1 MTQPPEAN
9 LPPLH
14 GVRVL
19 DFTWVWAGPYAT
31 MLLAM
36 LGAEVI
42 RIESEG
48 RLDIMRRIIIWP
60 LFAPTPQVIPTNQGM
75 AFNSI
80 NMNKLGVTI
89 DLERAEGIDLVKRL
103 VGVSDVVVENMRAG
117 TMGRIGLGYEELR
130 QVNPKIIMLGSS
142 ARGATGPESHYAG
155 YATVHHAVGG
165 AAEITGY
172 PDGPPST
179 TFGDVDLMN
188 ATASAFAVIAALN
201 HRDAT
206 GEGQFIDYSQCEGV
220 TSLIGEVL
228 LDYEMNARSPG
239 RQGNADELLAPHN
252 VYRCWGVDRWVAI
265 AVETDEEFATFARVI
280 GQPEIAAIPRF
291 ADAASRKTNEVE
303 LDRIITEWT
312 RARDRDFI
320 ANTLAREGI
329 AAAPSRDAEDLF
341 HDPHLRAR
349 GAFVE
354 VDHPELGPREFVG
367 PPWKMSDCEI
377 EAQCAPLLGEHND
390 RVFRELLGISDE
402 ELAKLRRDGVVSQ
415 PPQA

>member
-130 QVNPKIIMLGSS
+130 QVNPRIIMLSSS

-179 TFGDVDLMN
+179 TFGDVDLLN

-228 LDYEMNARSPG
+228 LDYEMNGRSPG
-239 RQGNADELLAPHN
+239 RQGNADELMAPHN

-265 AVETDEEFATFARVI
+265 AVETDGEFASLARVI
-280 GQPEIAAIPRF
+280 GQPGLAADTRF
-291 ADAASRKTNEVE
+291 ADAASRKKNEVE
-303 LDRIITEWT
+303 LDKIITEWT
-312 RARDRDFI
+312 RARDRDLI

-349 GAFVE
+349 DAFVE
-354 VDHPELGPREFVG
+354 INHPELGPRQFVG
-367 PPWKMSDCEI
+367 PPWKMSDCEM

-390 RVFRELLGISDE
+390 RVFRELLGIGDE
-402 ELAKLRRDGVVSQ
+402 ELAKLRREGVVS
-415 PPQA
+415 